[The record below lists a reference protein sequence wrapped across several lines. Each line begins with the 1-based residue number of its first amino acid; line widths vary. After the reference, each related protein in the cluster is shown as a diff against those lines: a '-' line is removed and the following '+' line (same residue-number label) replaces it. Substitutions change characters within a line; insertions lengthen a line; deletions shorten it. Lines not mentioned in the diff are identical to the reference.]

1 MASTNKTTH
10 YELSQYVSS
19 DKPTYLIDYNGDMLK
34 IDTGINAAKT
44 TADSAST
51 AATNAGTAAET
62 AQTTANTAVTN
73 AATAQTTADGANTK
87 IGTLANLQTTAKTD
101 LVSAINEVNGIAVE
115 SEVVDSTSGTQTDKA
130 PSVRAVK
137 DLTAG
142 HVLYSNA
149 SGTTGNITLSESAAN
164 YVRLEI
170 EFMNVDA
177 LYDVVDI
184 YEPDGKDVN
193 LSIPFAFTGG
203 VNGLFAIHS
212 RDVSISGTS
221 INTKVDANNGPYY
234 GALVLWE
241 NSTATLEKTNYIKIV
256 KVIGYKE

>member
-19 DKPTYLIDYNGDMLK
+19 DKPTYLIDYNGDMAK

-51 AATNAGTAAET
+51 AASNAATAAET
-62 AQTTANTAVTN
+62 AQNTATTAVTN
-73 AATAQTTADGANTK
+73 AATAQTTADSANTK

-101 LVSAINEVNGIAVE
+101 LVSAINEVNDKANE

-137 DLTAG
+137 DLTTE

-149 SGTTGNITLSESAAN
+149 SGTTGNITLTDSAAN
-164 YVRLEI
+164 YVRFEI
-170 EFMNVDA
+170 EFMNADA

-203 VNGLFAIHS
+203 ANGLFAIHS
-212 RDVSISGTS
+212 RDITINGTS
-221 INTKVDANNGPYY
+221 ISTKVDAVNGTFY

-241 NSTATLEKTNYIKIV
+241 NAQVTLDKTNYIKIV
-256 KVIGYKE
+256 KVIGYKD